1 MKKTRVVIVED
12 DQEIR
17 KLVEEILSYEEDI
30 EVVRSYSN
38 GENFLK
44 ALDSIECDVVLM
56 DINMPGKSGIECVAE
71 AKPKKPHFQ
80 YLISTV
86 FENPQYIFNALCAG
100 ATGYLIK
107 NTTGDHLIAAIREVM
122 NGGSPMSTQIAR
134 LVVSSFQAKS
144 PSGSVNDEQLT
155 TREKEILDLLAKGLM
170 YKEIAAQKSI
180 SVETVRKHARNIYE
194 KLQVTTRMEA
204 IQKVYPKSIN

>member
-1 MKKTRVVIVED
+1 MKKIKVVIVED

-17 KLVEEILSYEEDI
+17 KLVEEILSYEDDI
-30 EVVRSYSN
+30 EFVRSYSN

-44 ALDSIECDVVLM
+44 AFNDITCDVVLM
-56 DINMPGKSGIECVAE
+56 DINMPGKNGIEVIAE
-71 AKPKKPHFQ
+71 AKPKRPEVQF
-80 YLISTV
+80 LISTV
-86 FENPQYIFNALCAG
+86 FENPQYIFNALCSG

-107 NTTGDHLIAAIREVM
+107 NTTGDHLVAAIREVM

-134 LVVSSFQAKS
+134 LVVSSFTAK
-144 PSGSVNDEQLT
+144 PTGGVHDGQLT
-155 TREKEILDLLAKGLM
+155 TREKEILDLLAGGLM
-170 YKEIAAQKSI
+170 YKEIATRKNI

-204 IQKVYPKSIN
+204 IQKVYPKGQ